1 MSKICITVTNDL
13 LQDQRMHRVAQTLH
27 EAGHMITLVG
37 RLRKKSLAKLDTEY
51 VQHRISCLFESGV
64 GFYLEYN
71 LRLLAYLWRNRSDVV
86 YAVDLDTLIGGYLG
100 SLFSKSKL
108 VHDAHEYF
116 IAVPEL
122 SNSMVK
128 KKIWDLV
135 GKVIIKK
142 TNLAITVN
150 EELAKVLGER
160 YHKRFE
166 VIRSVPAIRDIELL
180 ADPPSTKKI
189 ILYQGMLNKGR
200 GLETAIRAVAR
211 MQKETIFQI
220 VGEGDLSLEL
230 RTLANT
236 IDVHGRVQFLGWK
249 TPAQMR
255 RITSTAW
262 LGLNLLSSDSLNY
275 KYSLANKF
283 FDYMHAGVPSVNM
296 DFPVYRR
303 YIDADP
309 VGVCLQDL
317 EVDTLIDMLEMLM
330 DTPRLYDQM
339 KDATAIAKTKY
350 NWQIESQHLLSLLH
364 SIIDE

>member
-27 EAGHMITLVG
+27 EAGHEVSMIG
-37 RLRKKSLAKLDTEY
+37 RRRKNSLPKPDAEY
-51 VQHRISCLFESGV
+51 AQHRITCLLESGV
-64 GFYLEYN
+64 GFYIEYN
-71 LRLLAYLWRNRSDVV
+71 LRLIAYLWRNRNDVV
-86 YAVDLDTLIGGYLG
+86 YAVDLDTLIAGYLG
-100 SLFSKSKL
+100 SRFSRSKL
-108 VHDAHEYF
+108 IHDAHEYF

-122 SNSMVK
+122 NNSMLK

-135 GKVIIKK
+135 GKSLVKK
-142 TNLAITVN
+142 TDLAITVN
-150 EELAKVLGER
+150 EDLAKVLGER
-160 YHKRFE
+160 YHKKFE
-166 VIRSVPAIRDIELL
+166 VIRSVPAIKDIELV
-180 ADPPSTKKI
+180 ADLPTTKKI

-200 GLETAIRAVAR
+200 GLETAIRAAASMDRDIVL
-211 MQKETIFQI
+211 QI

-230 RTLANT
+230 RVLAT
-236 IDVHGRVQFLGWK
+236 SVDMHGSVQFLGWK

-262 LGLNLLSSDSLNY
+262 LGLNLLSADSLNY

-309 VGVCLQDL
+309 VGVCLPDL
-317 EVDTLIDMLEMLM
+317 EVDTLIDVLEMLM
-330 DTPRLYDQM
+330 DTPRLYNQM
-339 KDATAIAKTKY
+339 KAATVIAKTKY